1 MPVRAHDVPAPRLLY
16 LVKQLES
23 AIRARMDVAL
33 RPRRIT
39 VPQYTALTVLEQHDD
54 MSAAQLARHTFVTA
68 QAMDG
73 VVGALQNAGL
83 IERHPDPENRRRLVI
98 SLTVAGHALLEDCRD
113 DIDRIEAAAFAAL
126 TDSERAVLSDW
137 LSESRRAL
145 AAESSA
151 ARPH

>member
-1 MPVRAHDVPAPRLLY
+1 MPDRTHDVPAPRLLY

-54 MSAAQLARHTFVTA
+54 MSAAQLARHSFVTA
-68 QAMDG
+68 QAMEG
-73 VVGALQNAGL
+73 VVAALQSAQL
-83 IERHPDPENRRRLVI
+83 IVRHRDPDNRRRLVI
-98 SLTVAGHALLEDCRD
+98 SLTDQGRALLDDCRQEV
-113 DIDRIEAAAFAAL
+113 DRIEAVAFAEL
-126 TDSERAVLSDW
+126 TTEQRSQLGEW

-145 AAESSA
+145 AAEVRDAQS
-151 ARPH
+151 R

>member
-1 MPVRAHDVPAPRLLY
+1 MLY

-73 VVGALQNAGL
+73 VVGALLSAGL
-83 IERHPDPENRRRLVI
+83 VERHPDPENRRRLVI
-98 SLTVAGHALLEDCRD
+98 SLTAQGRALLEDCRA
-113 DIDRIEAAAFAAL
+113 DIDRIEAVAFASL
-126 TDSERAVLSDW
+126 TTAQRSILSEW

-145 AAESSA
+145 AAETGNGTS
-151 ARPH
+151 P

>member
-1 MPVRAHDVPAPRLLY
+1 MPDRTHDVPAPRLLY

-73 VVGALQNAGL
+73 VVAALQSAGL
-83 IERHPDPENRRRLVI
+83 IVRHRDPENRRRLVI
-98 SLTVAGHALLEDCRD
+98 SLTEQGRALLEDCRQD
-113 DIDRIEAAAFAAL
+113 VDRIEAVAFAAL
-126 TDSERAVLSDW
+126 TTEQRSRLGEW
-137 LSESRRAL
+137 LGESRRAL
-145 AAESSA
+145 ATGVRDTA
-151 ARPH
+151 AQ

>member
-1 MPVRAHDVPAPRLLY
+1 MPARAHDVPAPRLLY

-33 RPRRIT
+33 RSRRIT

-98 SLTVAGHALLEDCRD
+98 SLTPEGRALLQDCRS
-113 DIDRIEAAAFAAL
+113 DIDRIEAVAFAGL
-126 TDSERAVLSDW
+126 TIEQRSRLSEW
-137 LSESRRAL
+137 LGESRRAL
-145 AAESSA
+145 AADSGRGSS
-151 ARPH
+151 R

>member
-1 MPVRAHDVPAPRLLY
+1 MPDRAHDVPAPRLLY

-33 RPRRIT
+33 RSRRIT

-68 QAMDG
+68 QAMEG
-73 VVGALQNAGL
+73 VVGALKTAGL
-83 IERHPDPENRRRLVI
+83 IERHRDPHNRRRLVI
-98 SLTVAGHALLEDCRD
+98 SLTAQGHALLEDCRH

-126 TDSERAVLSDW
+126 TMEQRSELSHW
-137 LSESRRAL
+137 LIESRRAL
-145 AAESSA
+145 AVEVGNGS
-151 ARPH
+151 

>member
-1 MPVRAHDVPAPRLLY
+1 MPDRAHDVPAPRLLY

-73 VVGALQNAGL
+73 VVGALQGAGL
-83 IERHPDPENRRRLVI
+83 IVRHRDPENRRRLVI
-98 SLTVAGHALLEDCRD
+98 SLTAEGRELLEDCRAD
-113 DIDRIEAAAFAAL
+113 VDRIEAAAFAAL
-126 TDSERAVLSDW
+126 TADEQSRLREW
-137 LSESRRAL
+137 LSEGRRAL
-145 AAESSA
+145 AEVA
-151 ARPH
+151 AAQRS